1 MELIRKFKDEDSIFD
16 RKVNITK
23 EMFEDLY
30 QLSEEVYQDSETE
43 DEERRESC
51 VRYYSVLEYILKQ
64 TKTLPSLDGKEDS
77 TIPIWT
83 HPEFYVLDSEYGEYL
98 RNLKTKGEIKWS
110 YYELFRYFSNYFVGL
125 YHSLN

>member
-1 MELIRKFKDEDSIFD
+1 METIRKFKDEESIFD

-51 VRYYSVLEYILKQ
+51 LRYYSVLEYILKQ

-83 HPEFYVLDSEYGEYL
+83 HPEFDDEGSKYGKYL
-98 RNLKTKGEIKWS
+98 NGICFQGE
-110 YYELFRYFSNYFVGL
+110 
-125 YHSLN
+125 

>member
-51 VRYYSVLEYILKQ
+51 LRYYSVLEYILKH
-64 TKTLPSLDGKEDS
+64 TKTCPSLSGEQDGS
-77 TIPIWT
+77 NIPIWK
-83 HPEFYVLDSEYGEYL
+83 HPEFDDEGSKYGKYL
-98 RNLKTKGEIKWS
+98 NGICFQGE
-110 YYELFRYFSNYFVGL
+110 
-125 YHSLN
+125 

>member
-1 MELIRKFKDEDSIFD
+1 METIRKFKDEDSIFD

-43 DEERRESC
+43 DEERRERC
-51 VRYYSVLEYILKQ
+51 LRYYSVLEYIIKH
-64 TKTLPSLDGKEDS
+64 TNTLPDLDGKQGGS

-83 HPEFYVLDSEYGEYL
+83 HPEFDDEDSEYGEYL
-98 RNLKTKGEIKWS
+98 RSMCPKPIKYTKNE
-110 YYELFRYFSNYFVGL
+110 RR
-125 YHSLN
+125 